1 MVTLQ
6 DPSVEVRE
14 PPPPPRSA
22 RRRAAWWWVP
32 GAITVVTIAA
42 VILVTLSQL
51 HPSLLFTNTTTT
63 GGDTGAHIAMP
74 KYMETMLSHGHLT
87 GWDPGWYDGFPL
99 YTFYFTL
106 PDFFIAVGGWVIPY
120 DIAFKLGTIAGSV
133 LLPIMAWAC
142 GRFFRLRAPIPTLL
156 AAATLPF
163 LFDYTY
169 TIYGGNLFST
179 LAGEYAFSFGV
190 ALAVLALGLF
200 AVAVREGRH
209 RAWAAVALA
218 ACILSHI
225 VPGAYALLGA
235 VVLTVIELLPAR
247 WGIGDTRL
255 RFWENDPD
263 AVHTPWT
270 QTLWRAG
277 TVVGIAVLLSAF
289 WLVPFGLDRA
299 YATSMGYTNL
309 TTYLHQLFPEADT
322 WALLL
327 AGIGVLMAV
336 ALRSRFALTITALG
350 AAFALAE
357 VFDPQGSLYNV
368 RLLPMW
374 FLSVYLLA
382 GWTFA
387 VGCVLVARGW
397 RHAMHVRWERY
408 QKSLREPSWMA
419 LAPDGSGGEG
429 SDAGAGRDEDP
440 MWSGTVADAPPPP
453 SLPRYEPRPP
463 RRARWGPGAVSGAIA
478 GLVLMLLIV
487 VPPFVVSSSWGPIH
501 LGPNEVTNWS
511 NYNYQGYENQS
522 SYSEYRAVIQT
533 MESVSQRYGCGR
545 AMWEYSDSE
554 NRFGTPEALM
564 LLPYWTSGCIDS
576 MEGLLFESS
585 ATTPYHFINQAE
597 LSQGPSE
604 PEVGLPYGPVDVT
617 LGVQHL
623 QLLGV
628 KYFMA
633 ETPEVE
639 QQANADPSLQLV
651 AKTGPW
657 AYSYNGV
664 LTHTTWEIYVVK
676 NSSLVSPLR
685 NDPDV
690 LSGVNPGPTSWLG
703 NSPDPQTTPIHGP
716 SIDWYLHPARW
727 NVELAQSGPSAW
739 PRTTVGD
746 TRPPVKPVATT
757 NVTDISQTDTSVSF
771 HVSKVG
777 TPVLVKV
784 SYFPN
789 WHASGADGPWRV
801 TPNLMVVVPTSHS
814 VTLTY
819 GRSSADYL
827 GDFLTI
833 VGVLALAALVLVPWW
848 FVRQGRRA
856 PASSV

>member
-6 DPSVEVRE
+6 DPSVDVRE

-32 GAITVVTIAA
+32 GAITIVTIAA
-42 VILVTLSQL
+42 VIVVTLSQL
-51 HPSLLFTNTTTT
+51 HPSLLLTNTTTT

-106 PDFFIAVGGWVIPY
+106 PDFFIAVGGWIIPY

-133 LLPIMAWAC
+133 LLPVMAWAC

-163 LFDYTY
+163 LFDYTF

-190 ALAVLALGLF
+190 ALAVLFLGLF
-200 AVAVREGRH
+200 AAAVREGRH
-209 RAWAAVALA
+209 RAWAAVVLA

-225 VPGAYALLGA
+225 IPGAYALLGA

-277 TVVGIAVLLSAF
+277 STVGIGVLLSAF

-299 YATSMGYTNL
+299 YATSMGYMNL
-309 TTYLHQLFPEADT
+309 TTYLNQLFPEADT
-322 WALLL
+322 WALIV
-327 AGIGVLMAV
+327 AGVGVLMAV
-336 ALRSRFALTITALG
+336 ALRSRFGLTMTALG

-368 RLLPMW
+368 RFLPMW

-382 GWTFA
+382 GWAFA
-387 VGCVLVARGW
+387 VGCILVARAW
-397 RHAMHVRWERY
+397 RRAMQQRWERY
-408 QKSLREPSWMA
+408 EASLREPSWVA
-419 LAPDGSGGEG
+419 LAPDAREG
-429 SDAGAGRDEDP
+429 DGFDAGGDTAPTAGQ
-440 MWSGTVADAPPPP
+440 SGEPPPP
-453 SLPRYEPRPP
+453 FYPRYEPRRPKNP
-463 RRARWGPGAVSGAIA
+463 RWGPGAVSGAIV
-478 GLVLMLLIV
+478 GLVLVLLIV
-487 VPPFVVSSSWGPIH
+487 VSPFVVSNSWGPIH

-511 NYNYQGYENQS
+511 NYNYEGYEGQS
-522 SYSEYRAVIQT
+522 SYSEYRAIIQT
-533 MESVSQRYGCGR
+533 METVSQRYGCGR
-545 AMWEYSDSE
+545 AMWEYSSSE

-597 LSQGPSE
+597 LSEGPSE

-657 AYSYNGV
+657 TYSYNGV

-676 NSSLVSPLR
+676 SSSLVTPLT
-685 NDPDV
+685 NDPAV
-690 LSGVNPGPTSWLG
+690 LSGVGAGPSSWLG
-703 NSPDPQTTPIHGP
+703 SSPDLQTTPIHGP

-727 NVELAQSGPSAW
+727 NVELAQDGPASW

-746 TRPPVKPVATT
+746 TRPPVKHVATT
-757 NVTDISQTDTSVSF
+757 RVSDITQTDSSVSF

-801 TPNLMVVVPTSHS
+801 TPNLMVVVPTSHD
-814 VTLTY
+814 VTLNY

-827 GDFLTI
+827 GDFLTV

-848 FVRQGRRA
+848 FVRRGRRA
-856 PASSV
+856 RPSSA